1 MCADI
6 FCGWNLFGHQV
17 FLPAIA
23 IMSSQQIR
31 ILQSSNLYWCRNSHI
46 HEGILVCPAR
56 HPLLHAAIDKV
67 METRPSSLRSRQPE
81 YMTFYRQMW
90 KLLQSR
96 SEGKLQI
103 GQNALGNWGSV
114 CLLQGQ
120 KAKHRCQQICNES
133 IQNDGYLAYMKH
145 WNRPVVAI
153 RCENWK
159 HGFKGVQKNE
169 SNGCHCKDE
178 YFSTNS

>member
-1 MCADI
+1 MCADS

-96 SEGKLQI
+96 SENKLQ
-103 GQNALGNWGSV
+103 NWSKCTWQLEVGV
-114 CLLQGQ
+114 LTTR
-120 KAKHRCQQICNES
+120 AKTKTSLPTNMQWINSEGWIFGLCETLEQASCCQWMWRLE
-133 IQNDGYLAYMKH
+133 A
-145 WNRPVVAI
+145 W
-153 RCENWK
+153 
-159 HGFKGVQKNE
+159 F
-169 SNGCHCKDE
+169 
-178 YFSTNS
+178 